1 MHKLARIIAA
11 VFAFVM
17 CAPSLAAD
25 KTWQGGG
32 TQDANNRYLVSYG
45 DNWSGGVAPAENDKL
60 IFGETGAGSV
70 SFDAGLNYANIWF
83 NGGTYDGYNCVTG
96 SEIRVC
102 QGASTTAT
110 LRKQDGDWATTYDVR
125 VGGCEE
131 GKIKK
136 CQHGIDRKKMCII
149 HAQQTEEGRKP

>member
-11 VFAFVM
+11 VFAFAI

-45 DNWSGGVAPAENDKL
+45 DNWSGGVAPAANDKL

-96 SEIRVC
+96 SEIWVC
-102 QGASTTAT
+102 QNASTTAE
-110 LRKQDGDWATTYDVR
+110 KAPPDVLSKR
-125 VGGCEE
+125 VVRFLLYPPNEYLLFLCFS
-131 GKIKK
+131 
-136 CQHGIDRKKMCII
+136 GIT
-149 HAQQTEEGRKP
+149 A